1 MNDQRS
7 PDPDEATGVIS
18 VVLPVDLIA
27 QIDALVGSGEP
38 ERDAI
43 IRTAVR
49 RYLDHLQTVGNSD
62 SESGK

>member
-1 MNDQRS
+1 MNNQPS
-7 PDPDEATGVIS
+7 PGTATNIIS

-38 ERDAI
+38 ERDAV

-49 RYLDHLQTVGNSD
+49 RHLDHLQSVGKSD
-62 SESGK
+62 SESRE

>member
-7 PDPDEATGVIS
+7 FGATTNIIS

-38 ERDAI
+38 ERDAV

-49 RYLDHLQTVGNSD
+49 RHLDHLQSVG
-62 SESGK
+62 SGGGE